1 MAMNAADGLGVLAP
15 VGREDEVRTVVQ
27 AARRAAAGQGGVVLV
42 TGEAGIGKTTL
53 VQAVLAQL
61 RGLDMQVYSGTAD
74 VGEARWPFS
83 AISDCLQVHR
93 RSPDPRRARLA
104 GQIHPEPGSQPGA
117 AGDDVALV
125 QQVIA
130 LVEEACEQGSL
141 ALVLDD
147 AQWAD
152 PQSVM
157 CLQRIGR
164 LARQLPLL
172 MLGAIRSGPGT
183 PQLDVLLESWH
194 KRGATLIAL
203 EPLEEP
209 QVEELLANLAGA
221 SAGPGL
227 RRLAADAAGNPFYL
241 TALVEAL
248 TAAKALS
255 VDGSQAETTL
265 ASGPHS
271 LHEAITQRLRF
282 LPGQVVEALRAA
294 ALLGSRFSVS
304 ELAAA
309 TGTPPHELVACLEQ
323 AEQAGVLT
331 EAHDQLAF
339 RHDLVRQALEE
350 TMSVSARQAMHTRL
364 GLALAAAGYPAER
377 VADQL
382 RRSPTAPGHA
392 GLDWL
397 DGAAGH
403 LVVRNRDT
411 ALELFERILPTTD
424 PADAR
429 VQRLNVLWA
438 ETLFAQGRTDQCHK
452 VAGWALGHCQDPGL
466 RTRLRWTLARHAA
479 ADEELAKAGV
489 GLRLAEQAADHPDTT
504 PAQRLQFLTFR
515 ALLLCRELGE
525 FEQAAQLAE
534 QVRCQAAELG
544 EQTVLLQA
552 SEALALTEL
561 CRNRPSSVL
570 ALLEQIPHGWRF
582 ADTFR
587 AGALVELGRLP
598 EAVAAVRQRSVWLA
612 EPECAG
618 DVLWRH
624 LAAAYVQFV
633 GGWWDDA
640 RAEVEAGQELPEHAD
655 AHRGLHGVGALIA
668 LHRDNAA
675 AGTYLESA
683 PVRDPYRPADR
694 FTGSLARWAHAVHA
708 QYHGCTERAL
718 QLFEHL
724 CHNDARSLW
733 PLWLAGPAPE
743 AVRLALEAGERDR
756 ALSIQAL
763 VLEQA
768 GQTEPGLLEAT
779 VLACQ
784 GLLEQDVDALRAAAG
799 HCEALSRPWD
809 QARCLEDAA
818 AVLTRRGHRDD
829 ACRQLR
835 HAATGYQQLE
845 AAWDLARV
853 NAALRTL
860 GVRQGVRGPR
870 GRPSHGWEALTATER
885 KVADLI
891 AQGLSNPH
899 IAERLFISRR
909 TVQTHVSHILA
920 KLGMN
925 SRVEV
930 AALAAQHT
938 GQ

>member
-1 MAMNAADGLGVLAP
+1 M
-15 VGREDEVRTVVQ
+15 
-27 AARRAAAGQGGVVLV
+27 AGQGGVVFV

-53 VQAVLAQL
+53 VHAVLARL
-61 RGLDMQVYSGTAD
+61 RSLQMQVYSGTAD
-74 VGEARWPFS
+74 MLEARWPFS
-83 AISDCLQVHR
+83 AISDCLQVYR
-93 RSPDPRRARLA
+93 RSPDPERARLA
-104 GQIHPEPGSQPGA
+104 VQIHPEIDGTGQPA
-117 AGDDVALV
+117 PGDDIGLV

-130 LVEEACEQGSL
+130 LVEDDCEQSPL

-172 MLGAIRSGPGT
+172 VMVAIRSGPST
-183 PQLDVLLESWH
+183 PQLQHLMATWQQ
-194 KRGATLIAL
+194 RGAIIIAL
-203 EPLEEP
+203 GPLEQP
-209 QVEELLANLAGA
+209 QVEELLTNLAGA
-221 SAGPGL
+221 SAGPHL

-255 VDGSQAETTL
+255 VDGSQAETTHTG
-265 ASGPHS
+265 GPHS
-271 LHEAITQRLRF
+271 LHEVITQRLRF

-339 RHDLVRQALEE
+339 RHDLVRQALEQ

-364 GLALAAAGYPAER
+364 GLALAGAGYPAER

-403 LVVRNRDT
+403 LAARNRKT

-429 VQRLNVLWA
+429 VQRLYVLWA
-438 ETLFAQGRTDQCHK
+438 ETLLAQGRADQCHK
-452 VAGWALGHCQDPGL
+452 VATWSLERCQDPAL
-466 RTRLRWTLARHAA
+466 RTRLRWTLLRHAN
-479 ADEELAKAGV
+479 ADEEVRGEPTV
-489 GLRLAEQAADHPDTT
+489 LRLAQQAADHPDAT
-504 PAQRLQFLTFR
+504 PAERLRFLAIR
-515 ALLLCRELGE
+515 ALCLCNDLGE
-525 FEQAAQLAE
+525 HARAAQLAE
-534 QVRCQAAELG
+534 QVRGQAAELG
-544 EQTVLLQA
+544 EQTALSQ
-552 SEALALTEL
+552 ALATLALIEL
-561 CRNRPSSVL
+561 CRNQPSSAL
-570 ALLEQIPHGWRF
+570 ALLEEIPHGRRVRV
-582 ADTFR
+582 ADTYR
-587 AGALVELGRLP
+587 AHALLELGRLP
-598 EAVAAVRQRSVWLA
+598 EAVAAARQSSAWPA
-612 EPECAG
+612 EPESAA
-618 DVLWRH
+618 DMLWRH
-624 LAAAYVQFV
+624 LYAAYVQFV

-640 RAEVEAGQELPEHAD
+640 RAEVEAGQELPDYAG
-655 AHRGLHGVGALIA
+655 AHRGLHGVGALIS
-668 LHRDNAA
+668 LHRDDPATA
-675 AGTYLESA
+675 EAHLDFS
-683 PVRDPYRPADR
+683 PLRDPYVTADA
-694 FTGSLARWAHAVHA
+694 FTGSMLRWAHAVHA
-708 QYHGCTERAL
+708 QHCGRTRQAL
-718 QLFEHL
+718 ELFEQL
-724 CHNDARSLW
+724 CRHDA
-733 PLWLAGPAPE
+733 PDNTALWLAIPAPE
-743 AVRLALEAGERDR
+743 AVRLALDVGEHDR
-756 ALSIQAL
+756 ALDIQAL

-768 GQTEPGLLEAT
+768 KQAEPGLLEPA

-784 GLLEQDVDALRAAAG
+784 GLLEQDADALHTAAG
-799 HCEALSRPWD
+799 LCEALHRPLT

-835 HAATGYQQLE
+835 QAATGYQQLE

-938 GQ
+938 K